1 MKKKVRI
8 TGLPTGQS
16 GLEVKMDH
24 LRAGLGFNSNVMP
37 WPIMAGKMSAPPV
50 KVNSKLKPIP
60 REEANLEA
68 EKDEVAMIPG
78 QGSIPDT
85 YTIGGKRHTQG
96 GTPLNLPE
104 NSFIFSDTAKMR
116 IKDPAVLA
124 QFGLSPKKNGYT
136 PAEIA
141 KKYNTAPYKKI
152 LADKNTDDL
161 QRETAELMLSNFNLK
176 LGKLA
181 LIQESMKGFP
191 QGIPEIAMPYLEAM
205 EINPEDLMQQ
215 NPGAPQEGED
225 AAGQESAM
233 EIGGPV
239 MAQQPGAPLQYLQDG
254 GPDYFAQA
262 GLTVPAAPPE
272 MGGYKSNFPEG
283 FYNYALA
290 EREKL
295 LKGDP
300 RAWNEDPDMKLP
312 DGSLNYCIDCV
323 GNEEIYKNEQNVR
336 DIARLIEEGYS
347 TGTHYLKPQFEAALK
362 QYGIPMPVFN
372 SKGNA
377 AAVPSGAAIKR
388 YGGDTDYFA
397 MGGLKRYQN
406 AGAVKEEPNRYADI
420 LDSDKSDPNNPYD
433 FYNLEQ
439 RIMDKNKSSEPQA
452 AKKAVEKL
460 DKSIALIN
468 SYKETQPQVYKNLLP
483 TLDRL
488 IKSKQQFAEYGILYG
503 ETSWD
508 NRDKDAKNFGD
519 PYVHPDI
526 QAASDAYPVTPKD
539 PNALDLSNLPGF
551 NSLRIPGY
559 DTESNAA
566 SFSADPETK
575 DAMALYMKGL
585 QTNDVPTLESYA
597 QSLSDYNVPNSW
609 AMVPWSKQNKISDLA
624 QILKERATKIKDEN
638 ARPDQIAMKKAYKDK
653 ANTILGLVYN
663 KYKNAPEGSQA
674 KLDAKNEYDDVL
686 NHLPYLTEPKHPLDS
701 QQNLTGWYG
710 DKIKS
715 TIDQYAQK
723 YLSKSDT
730 TTTEKSPK
738 VNTNVIQAGET
749 RSVPTATMSLAE
761 WKKQNKKENKKE
773 YGGSTKRV
781 RITGLPGMARGGAL
795 QKFQD
800 YGQNNNPLATPGTQ
814 LNFKDPNYESQAA
827 IDANFGL
834 DYASPEYAQQVVN
847 TVSSEPTKP
856 TNTENKNLAYKDT
869 QVKWKQKT
877 GVSGPATAQGLI
889 SGMDFISSLGRNKEM
904 LALEQKMKE
913 KQFSMFTPEA
923 GTKGSWVQ
931 SGMAS
936 GLINPNS
943 NILQQPGYMT
953 MRRNT
958 FGYGKREFG
967 GAMDQ
972 YKWGGY
978 MQDPTTKQ
986 WGSIDSSTP
995 NIFVPMTRAEYD
1007 AEIAAEKAAGA
1018 QAQPSSGSSS
1028 GSGAS
1033 KKGAS
1038 VASTIGV
1045 YTPEWTKYLTEL
1057 AKSSG
1062 MSIDDPRF
1070 KAKLP
1075 SYFFDDATG
1084 KLKSKAELEKLT
1096 RTDAT
1101 QKALKSGAFGDEYWE
1116 GAYKDDFV
1124 RRHKKLIEK
1133 FEAEHPGE
1141 TFNPTKKDLKG
1152 GTESS
1157 HMKWFQEEYNKMA
1170 KEKGAPTYDFGAPN
1184 RFGRLSYSVPSFE
1197 DFEEPTKAPGE
1208 KPAET
1213 QTDKKTTMP
1222 AEALKYKHL
1231 AEPRINT
1238 PAFGWTMQDMNNMG
1252 RAVSSYLNTRKQ
1264 MPWEATPNFYQADT
1278 VFDDPTR
1285 RIAAMNEQRN
1295 IGAQNMAAFTN
1306 PQAYMS
1312 NFLAANNLG
1321 DVANAISDVH
1331 SRNINIANQRD
1342 AYNAQAL
1349 NAFDAERANRETRLY
1364 DKSNLAQAAYDAERE
1379 AKKDVM
1385 TQVFNTG
1392 MKNAADIYNLNQMR
1406 PQFAVTP
1413 FTQTMFHSNPRDLK
1427 PKYGEEKN
1435 LADVYNEILSTHKNL
1450 NETAEGRKV
1459 ALEAAKQQLRIPLTQ
1474 EDPYLEYQRSRAQS
1488 QIPQVN
1494 PYADQNV

>member
-239 MAQQPGAPLQYLQDG
+239 MAQQPGAPLQYLEDG
-254 GPDYFAQA
+254 GPDYFDEGDVPRLSRRKRKAVDNAVQTSYNKMLA
-262 GLTVPAAPPE
+262 GTPTDQFDELFYDAGVSNDKARKFMVNATGPNGATNDPGTYARNINNLLGRDVIPFPVNQNRMTEENWKAIGTGSGPRIPNMYYNDDAPARSYRNMNYENLTPIQPSVIDPT
-272 MGGYKSNFPEG
+272 YEG
-283 FYNYALA
+283 MA
-290 EREKL
+290 
-295 LKGDP
+295 
-300 RAWNEDPDMKLP
+300 
-312 DGSLNYCIDCV
+312 
-323 GNEEIYKNEQNVR
+323 
-336 DIARLIEEGYS
+336 
-347 TGTHYLKPQFEAALK
+347 
-362 QYGIPMPVFN
+362 
-372 SKGNA
+372 
-377 AAVPSGAAIKR
+377 
-388 YGGDTDYFA
+388 YGGTTDYFA
-397 MGGLKRYQN
+397 MGGLKRYQT
-406 AGAVKEEPNRYADI
+406 AGAVKEEPNRYEETWSANW
-420 LDSDKSDPNNPYD
+420 DK
-433 FYNLEQ
+433 
-439 RIMDKNKSSEPQA
+439 KNVIDENI
-452 AKKAVEKL
+452 E
-460 DKSIALIN
+460 IIN
-468 SYKETQPQVYKNLLP
+468 SYKETQPEVYKNLIP

-488 IKSKQQFAEYGILYG
+488 IKSKQQFAELGLRGSGDRNVFGLG
-503 ETSWD
+503 E
-508 NRDKDAKNFGD
+508 
-519 PYVHPDI
+519 PYVFPDI
-526 QAASDAYPVTPKD
+526 QAASDAYPVMPAKEPT
-539 PNALDLSNLPGF
+539 PGF
-551 NSLRIPGY
+551 GGGFGVDDEDDEQEFATNPKSKDDYEAYMEALKSNDPKYIAQVADQLIGRAGSATDWYSWKWYPNSKADKYQDLANILYEKAYPKAKPKTSTKNIEAAKSAKEVYQKVYEEYAKLPAGPAKQELRGRLDTLSALHPDYLKKHVSSGVSGGPSIMGTVSY
-559 DTESNAA
+559 DANEFTPDFYN
-566 SFSADPETK
+566 TK
-575 DAMALYMKGL
+575 DY
-585 QTNDVPTLESYA
+585 
-597 QSLSDYNVPNSW
+597 
-609 AMVPWSKQNKISDLA
+609 DL
-624 QILKERATKIKDEN
+624 I
-638 ARPDQIAMKKAYKDK
+638 
-653 ANTILGLVYN
+653 N
-663 KYKNAPEGSQA
+663 KYKQAYLQPAATTTNTVAPKTNTVQ
-674 KLDAKNEYDDVL
+674 DAGVK
-686 NHLPYLTEPKHPLDS
+686 PKWTLAQLDS
-701 QQNLTGWYG
+701 AIAA
-710 DKIKS
+710 DEAK
-715 TIDQYAQK
+715 
-723 YLSKSDT
+723 
-730 TTTEKSPK
+730 PK
-738 VNTNVIQAGET
+738 K
-749 RSVPTATMSLAE
+749 R
-761 WKKQNKKENKKE
+761 

-869 QVKWKQKT
+869 QVKWKQKR

-936 GLINPNS
+936 GLQDPNS

-958 FGYGKREFG
+958 FGYGKSEFG

-972 YKWGGY
+972 YKLGGF
-978 MQDPTTKQ
+978 TTVNGQ
-986 WGSIDSSTP
+986 TGAYDDRYP
-995 NIFVPMTRAEYD
+995 NMFIPLSRADYD
-1007 AEIAAEKAAGA
+1007 ARIAKENAAAGA
-1018 QAQPSSGSSS
+1018 QAQPS
-1028 GSGAS
+1028 SGAS

-1096 RTDAT
+1096 KTDAT
-1101 QKALKSGAFGDEYWE
+1101 QKALKSGSFGDEYWE

-1141 TFNPTKKDLKG
+1141 TFTPTKKDLKG
-1152 GTESS
+1152 GSESS

-1252 RAVSSYLNTRKQ
+1252 RAVSSYLNTKKQ

-1364 DKSNLAQAAYDAERE
+1364 DKSNLAQAAYDAEKE
-1379 AKKDVM
+1379 AKRDVM
-1385 TQVFNTG
+1385 GQVFNTG
-1392 MKNAADIYNLNQMR
+1392 MKNAADIYNLNQMY
-1406 PQFAVTP
+1406 PQFAVNP

-1435 LADVYNEILSTHKNL
+1435 LADVYNQILSTHENL

-1494 PYADQNV
+1494 PYADQES

>member
-16 GLEVKMDH
+16 GLEVKMNH

-60 REEANLEA
+60 RDEANLEA

-85 YTIGGKRHTQG
+85 YTIGGKRHHSG

-205 EINPEDLMQQ
+205 QINPEDLMQQ
-215 NPGAPQEGED
+215 NPGAPEEAED
-225 AAGQESAM
+225 AEGQESAM

-290 EREKL
+290 ERDKL

-323 GNEEIYKNEQNVR
+323 GNEEIYKNEQNVK

-397 MGGLKRYQN
+397 MGGLKRYQD
-406 AGAVKEEPNRYADI
+406 AGTVK
-420 LDSDKSDPNNPYD
+420 NNPYD
-433 FYNLEQ
+433 FRNVIGDKAMSTTDLNQSSLIYDYADKLNEQ
-439 RIMDKNKSSEPQA
+439 
-452 AKKAVEKL
+452 
-460 DKSIALIN
+460 IALIN
-468 SYKETQPQVYKNLLP
+468 SYKETQPEVYKNLLP
-483 TLDRL
+483 RLDRL
-488 IKSKQQFAEYGILYG
+488 IKSKQQVAAYGF
-503 ETSWD
+503 
-508 NRDKDAKNFGD
+508 KNQYTE

-526 QAASDAYPVTPKD
+526 LAASNAYPVMPAKEPTPGFGGGFGVDDEDDEQDFATTYKD
-539 PNALDLSNLPGF
+539 DYEAYMNALKSNDPKYVAQVADKLIGRASSATPWYSAKWYP
-551 NSLRIPGY
+551 N
-559 DTESNAA
+559 SNADK
-566 SFSADPETK
+566 F
-575 DAMALYMKGL
+575 
-585 QTNDVPTLESYA
+585 Q
-597 QSLSDYNVPNSW
+597 
-609 AMVPWSKQNKISDLA
+609 DLA
-624 QILKERATKIKDEN
+624 NILYE
-638 ARPDQIAMKKAYKDK
+638 KAYPKAKPKTSTKNIEAAKSAKEVYQKVYQEYAKLPAGPAKQELRGRLDTLSALHPDYLKKHVSSGVSGGPSIMGTVSYDANEFTPDFYNAKDYDL
-653 ANTILGLVYN
+653 IN
-663 KYKNAPEGSQA
+663 KYKQAYLQPKKDTVTTVAPKTNTVQQA
-674 KLDAKNEYDDVL
+674 GFK
-686 NHLPYLTEPKHPLDS
+686 PKWTLAQLDS
-701 QQNLTGWYG
+701 AIAA
-710 DKIKS
+710 DEAK
-715 TIDQYAQK
+715 
-723 YLSKSDT
+723 
-730 TTTEKSPK
+730 PK
-738 VNTNVIQAGET
+738 K
-749 RSVPTATMSLAE
+749 R
-761 WKKQNKKENKKE
+761 
-773 YGGSTKRV
+773 YGGATKKV
-781 RITGLPGMARGGAL
+781 RITGLPSSL
-795 QKFQD
+795 QKAQ
-800 YGQNNNPLATPGTQ
+800 YGSTIPVNSPLMQPGVQLDFNNP
-814 LNFKDPNYESQAA
+814 NYAAQAA
-827 IDANFGL
+827 INTNYSLDATIPETSPLKKPATKLDFTASDAN
-834 DYASPEYAQQVVN
+834 
-847 TVSSEPTKP
+847 KP

-869 QVKWKQKT
+869 QIKWGPKY
-877 GVSGPATAQGLI
+877 GVSGPATAQGII

-931 SGMAS
+931 NGMAY
-936 GLINPNS
+936 GLQDPNS
-943 NILQQPGYMT
+943 NIVQQPGYMT

-958 FGYGKREFG
+958 FGYGKSEFG

-972 YKWGGY
+972 YKLGGF
-978 MQDPTTKQ
+978 TTVN
-986 WGSIDSSTP
+986 GETGAYDDRYP
-995 NIFVPMTRAEYD
+995 NIFIPLTRADYD
-1007 AEIAAEKAAGA
+1007 SRIAKENAAAGA
-1018 QAQPSSGSSS
+1018 KAQPSSGSSS

-1033 KKGAS
+1033 KKGQS

-1045 YTPEWTKYLTEL
+1045 YTPEWTAYLTEL

-1084 KLKSKAELEKLT
+1084 RLKSKAELEKLT
-1096 RTDAT
+1096 KTDAT

-1124 RRHKKLIEK
+1124 RRHKKLIDK
-1133 FEAEHPGE
+1133 FEQEHPGE
-1141 TFNPTKKDLKG
+1141 TFTPTKKDLKG

-1184 RFGRLSYSVPSFE
+1184 RFGRLSYSAPSFE
-1197 DFEEPTKAPGE
+1197 DFEEPAKAPGE

-1213 QTDKKTTMP
+1213 QTDKKTSMP

-1252 RAVSSYLNTRKQ
+1252 RAVSSYFSTKKQ

-1295 IGAQNMAAFTN
+1295 IGAQNMAGFSN
-1306 PQAYMS
+1306 PQAYMA
-1312 NFLAANNLG
+1312 NFMAGNNLG

-1385 TQVFNTG
+1385 SQVFNTG

-1427 PKYGEEKN
+1427 PNYTQEKN
-1435 LADVYNEILSTHKNL
+1435 LADVYNEILSTHDNL
-1450 NETAEGRKV
+1450 NATAEGRKV

-1494 PYADQNV
+1494 PYADQES